1 MEKIYHIS
9 QVAERINRDKQTIR
23 RWIKEGLLQ
32 PERDDRGWMIFTDGD
47 IKRLEEIK
55 QEKLQVQR
63 SGVGYQ
69 EDDGYGAESRKIS
82 SPENVGDH
90 ENS

>member
-55 QEKLQVQR
+55 QEKIKIQK
-63 SGVGYQ
+63 SGVGYPEEE
-69 EDDGYGAESRKIS
+69 EDGSKE
-82 SPENVGDH
+82 
-90 ENS
+90 